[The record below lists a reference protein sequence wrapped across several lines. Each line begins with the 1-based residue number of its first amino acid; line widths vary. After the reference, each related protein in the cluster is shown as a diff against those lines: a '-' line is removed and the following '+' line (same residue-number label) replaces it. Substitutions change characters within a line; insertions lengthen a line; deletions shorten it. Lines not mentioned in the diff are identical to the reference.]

1 MTPIVVDQNRNE
13 KSASGDTVRNS
24 RMGCARL
31 RPFGWIAVQQRST
44 SAPWAPR
51 RGACALARVVTRTDL
66 FGRTQARIKSTQI
79 RIALLPDAPRTFR
92 PAQPETNRPAKI
104 HYRTK
109 QEQKSRGFYIE
120 GSQGQNAW
128 NHKCFRL
135 SGDLPFFQ
143 RTEVP
148 GGLASI
154 PIRDR
159 ESHSSL
165 LRKHSFPAL

>member
-13 KSASGDTVRNS
+13 KSASGDTVRN
-24 RMGCARL
+24 CANGLRAFTAVRL
-31 RPFGWIAVQQRST
+31 IAVQQRST

-79 RIALLPDAPRTFR
+79 RMALLPDAPRTFR

-104 HYRTK
+104 HNRTK

-135 SGDLPFFQ
+135 TGDPPSSRGPRSPAGSHRFRSVIVI
-143 RTEVP
+143 RTRP
-148 GGLASI
+148 C
-154 PIRDR
+154 
-159 ESHSSL
+159 
-165 LRKHSFPAL
+165 